1 MKYVSGAKVFGCWTV
16 ERVIREDRCV
26 TICEIRRMKG
36 RKREK
41 RVMKVVHVPG
51 YLLKDAVRAAYLL
64 TTLKGQTG
72 IAEYEAY
79 QTEKLGDEGYDLRIR
94 MKKYQSFHEYQKE
107 HPIRK
112 GEVWQMALELGEGLE
127 TARHRG
133 ISHGMIGPEYILAD
147 KKGHFLLSDFGMAPF
162 LRETTWTGDAWDDPA
177 KDVYD
182 LGCFLKTFLNEK
194 EEKSQDAFERVIT
207 KASSNSQKERYPHAG
222 AMLYDLK
229 QIPKRDY
236 QEAWKQT
243 QRGRQRMLRRLA
255 ATAAGGAAVLLIGT
269 WVVFQY
275 VLPEAEKKEK
285 VMELSLEAEQL
296 PVYSE
301 EDIRPAAELLDQEE
315 TELLTMIE
323 DGIDQFN
330 ENALREIRTEDT
342 AKTAMGEESYSLN
355 TILTID
361 EGKQMVREEESYSDF
376 SADIVFYTV
385 EDGKDYMYD
394 TYFGYDEERKDYR
407 DLDERILLDETA
419 PEGIRY
425 SALTADQ
432 RLCNGML
439 SREDE
444 AGLIDCQVKE
454 RSRENGV
461 VHIEIE
467 LQYLWLDEYTIDS
480 VLETYGIKEE
490 DLQLYDQGREII
502 ERYTKLQEHD
512 RKQGNRVTWHYWIE
526 EEGHGLVQ
534 SRRVERMPET
544 EELYECRTELY
555 RMQTYIRSYNNFL
568 EQGSSEL
575 EARRGTD
582 EDIKKFDENQEAYEE
597 RIYSTR
603 MTKAYLIGE
612 ACGEMTGFPADYRDI
627 TYLEVQERLKRDLYG
642 DSQWE

>member
-207 KASSNSQKERYPHAG
+207 KASSNSQEERYPHAG

-285 VMELSLEAEQL
+285 VMEISLEAEQL

-582 EDIKKFDENQEAYEE
+582 EDIKNFDENQEAYED

-603 MTKAYLIGE
+603 VTKAYLTGD

-627 TYLEVQERLKRDLYG
+627 TYQEVQERLKRDLYG

>member
-112 GEVWQMALELGEGLE
+112 GEVWQIALELGEGLE

-147 KKGHFLLSDFGMAPF
+147 QKGHFLLSDFGMAPF

-207 KASSNSQKERYPHAG
+207 KASSNSQEERYPHAG

-582 EDIKKFDENQEAYEE
+582 EDIKNFDENQEAYED

-603 MTKAYLIGE
+603 VTKAYLTGD

-627 TYLEVQERLKRDLYG
+627 TYQEVQERLKRDLYG

>member
-51 YLLKDAVRAAYLL
+51 YLIKDAVRAAYLL

-112 GEVWQMALELGEGLE
+112 GEVWQIALELGEGLE

-147 KKGHFLLSDFGMAPF
+147 KKGQFFLSDFGMAPF

-207 KASSNSQKERYPHAG
+207 KASANSQEERYPHAG

-229 QIPKRDY
+229 QISKRDY

-269 WVVFQY
+269 WAVFQY

-285 VMELSLEAEQL
+285 VMELSLEAE
-296 PVYSE
+296 
-301 EDIRPAAELLDQEE
+301 
-315 TELLTMIE
+315 
-323 DGIDQFN
+323 
-330 ENALREIRTEDT
+330 
-342 AKTAMGEESYSLN
+342 
-355 TILTID
+355 
-361 EGKQMVREEESYSDF
+361 
-376 SADIVFYTV
+376 
-385 EDGKDYMYD
+385 
-394 TYFGYDEERKDYR
+394 
-407 DLDERILLDETA
+407 
-419 PEGIRY
+419 
-425 SALTADQ
+425 
-432 RLCNGML
+432 
-439 SREDE
+439 
-444 AGLIDCQVKE
+444 
-454 RSRENGV
+454 
-461 VHIEIE
+461 
-467 LQYLWLDEYTIDS
+467 
-480 VLETYGIKEE
+480 
-490 DLQLYDQGREII
+490 
-502 ERYTKLQEHD
+502 
-512 RKQGNRVTWHYWIE
+512 
-526 EEGHGLVQ
+526 
-534 SRRVERMPET
+534 
-544 EELYECRTELY
+544 
-555 RMQTYIRSYNNFL
+555 
-568 EQGSSEL
+568 
-575 EARRGTD
+575 
-582 EDIKKFDENQEAYEE
+582 
-597 RIYSTR
+597 
-603 MTKAYLIGE
+603 
-612 ACGEMTGFPADYRDI
+612 
-627 TYLEVQERLKRDLYG
+627 
-642 DSQWE
+642 

>member
-112 GEVWQMALELGEGLE
+112 GEVWQIALELGEGLE

-133 ISHGMIGPEYILAD
+133 ISHGMIGSEYILAD
-147 KKGHFLLSDFGMAPF
+147 KKGQFFLSDFGMAPF
-162 LRETTWTGDAWDDPA
+162 LRETTWTGNAWDDPA

-182 LGCFLKTFLNEK
+182 LGCFLKIFLNEK

-207 KASSNSQKERYPHAG
+207 KASANSQEERYPHAG

-229 QIPKRDY
+229 QISKRDY

-255 ATAAGGAAVLLIGT
+255 ATAAGGVAVLLIGT
-269 WVVFQY
+269 WAVFQY

-315 TELLTMIE
+315 TELLAMIE

-361 EGKQMVREEESYSDF
+361 EGKQMIREEESYSDF

-512 RKQGNRVTWHYWIE
+512 RKQGNQVTWHYWIE

-568 EQGSSEL
+568 EQGSSKL

-582 EDIKKFDENQEAYEE
+582 EDIKKFDENQEAYED

>member
-147 KKGHFLLSDFGMAPF
+147 QKGHFLLSDFGMAPF

-207 KASSNSQKERYPHAG
+207 KASSNSQEERYPHAG

-480 VLETYGIKEE
+480 VLETYGIREE

>member
-112 GEVWQMALELGEGLE
+112 GEVWQIALELGEGLE

-133 ISHGMIGPEYILAD
+133 ISHGMIGSEYILAD
-147 KKGHFLLSDFGMAPF
+147 KKGQFFLSDFGMAPF
-162 LRETTWTGDAWDDPA
+162 LRETTWTGNAWDDPA

-182 LGCFLKTFLNEK
+182 LGCFLKIFLNEK

-207 KASSNSQKERYPHAG
+207 KASANSQEERYPHAG

-229 QIPKRDY
+229 QISKRDY

-255 ATAAGGAAVLLIGT
+255 ATAAGGVAVLLIGT
-269 WVVFQY
+269 WAVFQY

-315 TELLTMIE
+315 TELLAMIE

-361 EGKQMVREEESYSDF
+361 EGKQMIREEESYSDF

-582 EDIKKFDENQEAYEE
+582 EDIKKFDENQEAYED

-642 DSQWE
+642 DSRWE

>member
-1 MKYVSGAKVFGCWTV
+1 M
-16 ERVIREDRCV
+16 
-26 TICEIRRMKG
+26 
-36 RKREK
+36 
-41 RVMKVVHVPG
+41 
-51 YLLKDAVRAAYLL
+51 
-64 TTLKGQTG
+64 
-72 IAEYEAY
+72 
-79 QTEKLGDEGYDLRIR
+79 
-94 MKKYQSFHEYQKE
+94 
-107 HPIRK
+107 
-112 GEVWQMALELGEGLE
+112 
-127 TARHRG
+127 
-133 ISHGMIGPEYILAD
+133 
-147 KKGHFLLSDFGMAPF
+147 
-162 LRETTWTGDAWDDPA
+162 
-177 KDVYD
+177 
-182 LGCFLKTFLNEK
+182 KTFLNEK

-207 KASSNSQKERYPHAG
+207 KASSNSQEERYPHAG

-243 QRGRQRMLRRLA
+243 QRGRQRMPRRLA

-269 WVVFQY
+269 WAVFQY

-315 TELLTMIE
+315 TELLAMIE

-361 EGKQMVREEESYSDF
+361 EGKQMVREEDSYSDF

-394 TYFGYDEERKDYR
+394 TYYGYDEERKDYR

-582 EDIKKFDENQEAYEE
+582 EDIKKFDENQEAYED

-642 DSQWE
+642 DSQWK

>member
-112 GEVWQMALELGEGLE
+112 GEVWQIALELGEGLE

-147 KKGHFLLSDFGMAPF
+147 QKGHFLLSDFGMAPF

-207 KASSNSQKERYPHAG
+207 KASSNSQEERYPHAG

-582 EDIKKFDENQEAYEE
+582 EDIKKFDENQEAYED

>member
-112 GEVWQMALELGEGLE
+112 GEVWQIALELGEGLE

-133 ISHGMIGPEYILAD
+133 ISHGMIGSEYILAD
-147 KKGHFLLSDFGMAPF
+147 KKGQFFLSDFGMAPF
-162 LRETTWTGDAWDDPA
+162 LRETTWTGNAWDDPA

-182 LGCFLKTFLNEK
+182 LGCFLKIFLNEK

-207 KASSNSQKERYPHAG
+207 KASANSQEERYPHAG

-255 ATAAGGAAVLLIGT
+255 ATAAGGVAVLLIGT
-269 WVVFQY
+269 WAVFQY

-315 TELLTMIE
+315 TELLAMIE

-361 EGKQMVREEESYSDF
+361 EGKQMIREEESYSDF

-582 EDIKKFDENQEAYEE
+582 EDIKKFDENQEAYED

>member
-112 GEVWQMALELGEGLE
+112 GEVWQIALELGEGLE

-133 ISHGMIGPEYILAD
+133 ISHGMIGSEYILAD
-147 KKGHFLLSDFGMAPF
+147 KKGQFFLSDFGMAPF
-162 LRETTWTGDAWDDPA
+162 LRETTWTGNAWDDPA

-182 LGCFLKTFLNEK
+182 LGCFLKIFLNEK

-207 KASSNSQKERYPHAG
+207 KASANSQEERYPHAG

-229 QIPKRDY
+229 QISKRDY

-255 ATAAGGAAVLLIGT
+255 ATAAGGVAVLLIGT
-269 WVVFQY
+269 WAVFQY

-315 TELLTMIE
+315 TELLAMIE

-467 LQYLWLDEYTIDS
+467 LQYLWLDEYTINS

-555 RMQTYIRSYNNFL
+555 RMQTYIRSYNNFM

>member
-51 YLLKDAVRAAYLL
+51 YLIKDAVRAAYLL

-112 GEVWQMALELGEGLE
+112 GEVWQIALELGEGLE

-147 KKGHFLLSDFGMAPF
+147 QKGHFLLSDFGMAPF

-207 KASSNSQKERYPHAG
+207 KASSNSQEERYPHAG

-243 QRGRQRMLRRLA
+243 QRGRQRMPRRLA

-269 WVVFQY
+269 WAVFQY

-315 TELLTMIE
+315 TELLAMIE

-361 EGKQMVREEESYSDF
+361 EGKQMVREEDSYSDF

-394 TYFGYDEERKDYR
+394 TYYGYDEERKDYR

-467 LQYLWLDEYTIDS
+467 LQYLWLDEYTINS

-575 EARRGTD
+575 ESRRGTD
-582 EDIKKFDENQEAYEE
+582 EDIKNFDENQEAYED

>member
-112 GEVWQMALELGEGLE
+112 GEVWQIALELGEGLE

-147 KKGHFLLSDFGMAPF
+147 QKGHFLLSDFGMAPF

-207 KASSNSQKERYPHAG
+207 KASSNSQEERYPHAG

-243 QRGRQRMLRRLA
+243 QRGRQRMPRRLA

-269 WVVFQY
+269 WAVFQY

-315 TELLTMIE
+315 TELLAMIE

-361 EGKQMVREEESYSDF
+361 EGKQMVREEDSYSDF

-582 EDIKKFDENQEAYEE
+582 EDIKKFDENQEAYED

>member
-112 GEVWQMALELGEGLE
+112 GEVWQIALELGEGLE

-147 KKGHFLLSDFGMAPF
+147 QKGHFLLSDFGMAPF

-182 LGCFLKTFLNEK
+182 LGCFLKIFLNEK

-207 KASSNSQKERYPHAG
+207 KASANSQEERYPHAG

-229 QIPKRDY
+229 QISKRDY

-555 RMQTYIRSYNNFL
+555 RMQTYIRSYNNFM

>member
-112 GEVWQMALELGEGLE
+112 GEVWQIALELGEGLE

-147 KKGHFLLSDFGMAPF
+147 QKGHFLLSDFGMAPF
-162 LRETTWTGDAWDDPA
+162 LRETTWTGDAWEDPA

-182 LGCFLKTFLNEK
+182 LGCLLKTLLNEK

-207 KASSNSQKERYPHAG
+207 KASANSQEERYPHAG

-229 QIPKRDY
+229 QISKRDY

-255 ATAAGGAAVLLIGT
+255 ATAAGGVAVLLIGT
-269 WVVFQY
+269 WAVFQY

-315 TELLTMIE
+315 TELLAMIE

-361 EGKQMVREEESYSDF
+361 EGKQMIREEESYSDF

-582 EDIKKFDENQEAYEE
+582 EDIKKFDENQEAYED

>member
-112 GEVWQMALELGEGLE
+112 GEVWQIALELGEGLE

-133 ISHGMIGPEYILAD
+133 ISHGMIGSEYILAD
-147 KKGHFLLSDFGMAPF
+147 KKGQFFLSDFGMAPF

-207 KASSNSQKERYPHAG
+207 KASANSQEERYPHAG

-255 ATAAGGAAVLLIGT
+255 ATAAGGVAVLLIGT
-269 WVVFQY
+269 WAVFQY

-315 TELLTMIE
+315 TELLAMIE

-361 EGKQMVREEESYSDF
+361 EGKQMVREEDSYSDF

-582 EDIKKFDENQEAYEE
+582 EDIKKFDENQEAYED

>member
-112 GEVWQMALELGEGLE
+112 GEVWQIALELGEGLE

-147 KKGHFLLSDFGMAPF
+147 QKGHFLLSDFGMAPF
-162 LRETTWTGDAWDDPA
+162 LRETTWTGDAWEDPA

-182 LGCFLKTFLNEK
+182 LGCLLKILLNEK
-194 EEKSQDAFERVIT
+194 EEKDQDAFERVIT
-207 KASSNSQKERYPHAG
+207 KASSNSQEERYPHAG

-243 QRGRQRMLRRLA
+243 QRGRQRMPRRLA
-255 ATAAGGAAVLLIGT
+255 ATAAGGVAVLLIGT
-269 WVVFQY
+269 WAVFQY

-315 TELLTMIE
+315 TELLAMIE

-361 EGKQMVREEESYSDF
+361 EGKQMVREEDSYSDF

-394 TYFGYDEERKDYR
+394 TYYGYDEERKDYR

-419 PEGIRY
+419 PDGIRY
-425 SALTADQ
+425 GALTADQ

-467 LQYLWLDEYTIDS
+467 LQYLWLDEYTINS

-534 SRRVERMPET
+534 SRSVERMPEA

-582 EDIKKFDENQEAYEE
+582 EDIKKFDENQEAYED

>member
-112 GEVWQMALELGEGLE
+112 GEVWQIALELGEGLE

-147 KKGHFLLSDFGMAPF
+147 QKGHFLLSDFGMAPF

-207 KASSNSQKERYPHAG
+207 KASSNSQEERYPHAG

-243 QRGRQRMLRRLA
+243 QRGRQRMPRRLA
-255 ATAAGGAAVLLIGT
+255 ATAAGGVAVLLIGT
-269 WVVFQY
+269 WAVFQY

-315 TELLTMIE
+315 TELLAMIE

-361 EGKQMVREEESYSDF
+361 EGKQMIREEESYSDF

-512 RKQGNRVTWHYWIE
+512 RKQGNQVTWHYWIE

-568 EQGSSEL
+568 EQGSSKL

-582 EDIKKFDENQEAYEE
+582 EDIKKFDENQEAYED

>member
-51 YLLKDAVRAAYLL
+51 YLIKDAVRAAYLL

-112 GEVWQMALELGEGLE
+112 GEVWQIALELGEGLE

-147 KKGHFLLSDFGMAPF
+147 QKGHFLLSDFGMAPF

-207 KASSNSQKERYPHAG
+207 KASSNSQEERYPHAG

-285 VMELSLEAEQL
+285 VMEISLEAEQL

-582 EDIKKFDENQEAYEE
+582 EDIKKFDENQEAYED

>member
-112 GEVWQMALELGEGLE
+112 GEVWQIALELGEGLE

-147 KKGHFLLSDFGMAPF
+147 QKGHFLLSDFGMAPF

-182 LGCFLKTFLNEK
+182 LGCFLKIFLNEK

-207 KASSNSQKERYPHAG
+207 KASSNSQEERYPHAG

-243 QRGRQRMLRRLA
+243 QRGRQRMPRRLA
-255 ATAAGGAAVLLIGT
+255 ATAAGGVAVLLIGT
-269 WVVFQY
+269 WAVFQY

-315 TELLTMIE
+315 TELLAMIE

-512 RKQGNRVTWHYWIE
+512 RKQGNQVTWHYWIE

-582 EDIKKFDENQEAYEE
+582 EDIKNFDENQEAYED

-603 MTKAYLIGE
+603 VTKAYLTGD

-627 TYLEVQERLKRDLYG
+627 TYQEVQERLKRDLYG

>member
-162 LRETTWTGDAWDDPA
+162 LRGTTWTGDAWDDPA

-207 KASSNSQKERYPHAG
+207 KASSNSQEERYPHAG

-243 QRGRQRMLRRLA
+243 QRGRQRMPRRLA

-269 WVVFQY
+269 WAVFQY

-315 TELLTMIE
+315 TELLAMIE

-461 VHIEIE
+461 VHTEIE

-512 RKQGNRVTWHYWIE
+512 RKQGNQVTWHYWIE

-568 EQGSSEL
+568 EQGSSKL

-582 EDIKKFDENQEAYEE
+582 EDIKKFDENQEAYED

-603 MTKAYLIGE
+603 MTKAYLIGD

>member
-16 ERVIREDRCV
+16 ESVIREERCA

-51 YLLKDAVRAAYLL
+51 YLLKDAVRSAYLL

-147 KKGHFLLSDFGMAPF
+147 QKGHFLLSDFGMAPF

-207 KASSNSQKERYPHAG
+207 KASSNSQEERYPHAG

>member
-112 GEVWQMALELGEGLE
+112 GEVWQIALELGEGLE

-133 ISHGMIGPEYILAD
+133 ISHGMIGSEYILAD
-147 KKGHFLLSDFGMAPF
+147 KKGQFFLSDFGMAPF
-162 LRETTWTGDAWDDPA
+162 LRETTWTGDAWEDPA

-182 LGCFLKTFLNEK
+182 LGCLLKTLLNEK
-194 EEKSQDAFERVIT
+194 EEKDQDAFERGIT
-207 KASSNSQKERYPHAG
+207 KASSESQKERYPHAG

-236 QEAWKQT
+236 QKAWKQT
-243 QRGRQRMLRRLA
+243 QRGRRRMARRLA
-255 ATAAGGAAVLLIGT
+255 AAAAGGAAVLLVGIWT
-269 WVVFQY
+269 VFQY

-285 VMELSLEAEQL
+285 VMEISLEAEQL

-315 TELLTMIE
+315 TELLAMIE

-376 SADIVFYTV
+376 SADIMFYTV

-394 TYFGYDEERKDYR
+394 TYYGYDEERKDYR

-419 PEGIRY
+419 PDGIRY
-425 SALTADQ
+425 GALTADQ

-480 VLETYGIKEE
+480 VLETYGIREE

>member
-112 GEVWQMALELGEGLE
+112 GEVWQIALELGEGLE

-147 KKGHFLLSDFGMAPF
+147 QKGHFLLSDFGMAPF

-207 KASSNSQKERYPHAG
+207 KASSNSQEERYPHAG

-243 QRGRQRMLRRLA
+243 QRGRQRMPRRLA
-255 ATAAGGAAVLLIGT
+255 ATAAGGVAVLLIGT
-269 WVVFQY
+269 WAVFQY

-315 TELLTMIE
+315 TELLAMIE

-361 EGKQMVREEESYSDF
+361 EGKQMVREEDSYSDF

-394 TYFGYDEERKDYR
+394 TYYGYDEERKDYR

-419 PEGIRY
+419 PDGIRY
-425 SALTADQ
+425 GALTADQ

-512 RKQGNRVTWHYWIE
+512 RKQGNQVTWHYWIE

-568 EQGSSEL
+568 EQGSSKL

-582 EDIKKFDENQEAYEE
+582 EDIKKFDENQEAYED

>member
-112 GEVWQMALELGEGLE
+112 GEVWQIALELGEGLE

-147 KKGHFLLSDFGMAPF
+147 QKGHFLLSDFGMAPF
-162 LRETTWTGDAWDDPA
+162 LRETTWTGDAWEDPA

-182 LGCFLKTFLNEK
+182 LGCLLKTLLNEK

-207 KASSNSQKERYPHAG
+207 KASANSQEERYPHAG

-229 QIPKRDY
+229 QISKRDY

-255 ATAAGGAAVLLIGT
+255 ATAAGGVAVLLIGT
-269 WVVFQY
+269 WAVFQY

-315 TELLTMIE
+315 TELLAMIE

-361 EGKQMVREEESYSDF
+361 EGKQMIREEESYSDF

-480 VLETYGIKEE
+480 VLETYGIREE

-582 EDIKKFDENQEAYEE
+582 EDIKKFDENQEAYED

>member
-51 YLLKDAVRAAYLL
+51 YLLKDAVRSAYLL

-162 LRETTWTGDAWDDPA
+162 LRGTTWTGDAWDDPA

-207 KASSNSQKERYPHAG
+207 KASSNSQEERYPHAG

-243 QRGRQRMLRRLA
+243 QRGRQRMPRRLA

-269 WVVFQY
+269 WAVFQY

-315 TELLTMIE
+315 IELLAMIE

-419 PEGIRY
+419 PDGIRY
-425 SALTADQ
+425 GALTADQ

-512 RKQGNRVTWHYWIE
+512 RKQGNQVTWHYWIE

-568 EQGSSEL
+568 EQGSSKL

-582 EDIKKFDENQEAYEE
+582 EDIKKFDENQEAYED

>member
-112 GEVWQMALELGEGLE
+112 GEVWQIALELGEGLE

-133 ISHGMIGPEYILAD
+133 ISHGMIGSEYILAD
-147 KKGHFLLSDFGMAPF
+147 KKGQFFLSDFGMAPF
-162 LRETTWTGDAWDDPA
+162 LRETTWTGNAWDDPA

-182 LGCFLKTFLNEK
+182 LGCFLKIFLNEK

-207 KASSNSQKERYPHAG
+207 KASANSQEERYPHAG

-229 QIPKRDY
+229 QISKRDY

-269 WVVFQY
+269 WAVFQY

-315 TELLTMIE
+315 TELLAMIE

-361 EGKQMVREEESYSDF
+361 EGKQMIREEESYSDF

-582 EDIKKFDENQEAYEE
+582 EDIKKFDENQEAYED

>member
-112 GEVWQMALELGEGLE
+112 GEVWQIALELGEGLE

-133 ISHGMIGPEYILAD
+133 ISHGMIGSEYILAD
-147 KKGHFLLSDFGMAPF
+147 KKGQFFLSDFGMAPF
-162 LRETTWTGDAWDDPA
+162 LRETTWTGNAWDDPA

-207 KASSNSQKERYPHAG
+207 KASANSQEERYPHAG

-229 QIPKRDY
+229 QISKRDY

-255 ATAAGGAAVLLIGT
+255 ATAAGGVAVLLIGT
-269 WVVFQY
+269 WAVFQY

-315 TELLTMIE
+315 TELLAMIE

-361 EGKQMVREEESYSDF
+361 EGKQMIREEESYSDF

-582 EDIKKFDENQEAYEE
+582 EDIKKFDENQEAYED

>member
-112 GEVWQMALELGEGLE
+112 GEVWQIALELGEGLE

-147 KKGHFLLSDFGMAPF
+147 QKGHFLLSDFGMAPF

-207 KASSNSQKERYPHAG
+207 KASSNSQEERYPHAG

-480 VLETYGIKEE
+480 VLETYGIREE

>member
-112 GEVWQMALELGEGLE
+112 GEVWQIALELGEGLE

-133 ISHGMIGPEYILAD
+133 ISHGMIGSEYILAD
-147 KKGHFLLSDFGMAPF
+147 KKGQFFLSDFGMAPF
-162 LRETTWTGDAWDDPA
+162 LRETTWTGNAWDDPA

-182 LGCFLKTFLNEK
+182 LGCFLKIFLNEK

-207 KASSNSQKERYPHAG
+207 KASANSQEERYPHAG

-229 QIPKRDY
+229 QISKRDY

-255 ATAAGGAAVLLIGT
+255 ATAAGGVAVFLIGT
-269 WVVFQY
+269 WAVFQY

-315 TELLTMIE
+315 TELLAMIE

-361 EGKQMVREEESYSDF
+361 EGKQMIREEESYSDF

-582 EDIKKFDENQEAYEE
+582 EDIKKFDENQEAYED

>member
-16 ERVIREDRCV
+16 ESVIREERCA

-51 YLLKDAVRAAYLL
+51 YLLKDAVRSAYLL

-162 LRETTWTGDAWDDPA
+162 LRETTWTGDAWEDPA

-182 LGCFLKTFLNEK
+182 LGCLLKTLLNEK
-194 EEKSQDAFERVIT
+194 EEKDQDAFERGIT
-207 KASSNSQKERYPHAG
+207 KASSESQKERYPHAG

-255 ATAAGGAAVLLIGT
+255 ATASGGAAVLLIGT
-269 WVVFQY
+269 WAVFQY

-315 TELLTMIE
+315 TELLAMIE

-480 VLETYGIKEE
+480 VLETYGIREE

-582 EDIKKFDENQEAYEE
+582 EDIKKFDENQEAYED

>member
-16 ERVIREDRCV
+16 ESVIREERCA

-51 YLLKDAVRAAYLL
+51 YLLKDAVRSAYLL

-112 GEVWQMALELGEGLE
+112 GEVWQIALELGEGLE

-147 KKGHFLLSDFGMAPF
+147 QKGHFLLSDFGMAPF

-207 KASSNSQKERYPHAG
+207 KASSNSQEERYPHAG

-285 VMELSLEAEQL
+285 VMEISLEAEQL

-582 EDIKKFDENQEAYEE
+582 EDIKKFDENQEAYED

>member
-112 GEVWQMALELGEGLE
+112 GEVWQIALELGEGLE

-133 ISHGMIGPEYILAD
+133 ISHGMIGSEYILAD
-147 KKGHFLLSDFGMAPF
+147 KKGQFFLSDFGMAPF
-162 LRETTWTGDAWDDPA
+162 LRETTWTGNAWDDPA

-182 LGCFLKTFLNEK
+182 LGCFLKIFLNEK

-207 KASSNSQKERYPHAG
+207 KASANSQEERYPHAG

-229 QIPKRDY
+229 QISKRDY

-255 ATAAGGAAVLLIGT
+255 ATAAGGVAVLLIGT
-269 WVVFQY
+269 WAVFQY

-315 TELLTMIE
+315 TELLAMIE

-512 RKQGNRVTWHYWIE
+512 RKQGNQVTWHYWIE

-568 EQGSSEL
+568 EQGSSKL

-582 EDIKKFDENQEAYEE
+582 EDIKKFDENQEAYED

>member
-1 MKYVSGAKVFGCWTV
+1 MRYVSGTKVFGCWTV
-16 ERVIREDRCV
+16 ESVIREDRCV

-79 QTEKLGDEGYDLRIR
+79 QTEELGDEGYDLRIR
-94 MKKYQSFHEYQKE
+94 MKKYQSFHEYQKG
-107 HPIRK
+107 HPIQK

-147 KKGHFLLSDFGMAPF
+147 QKGHFLLSDFGMAPF
-162 LRETTWTGDAWDDPA
+162 LRETTWTGDAWEDPA

-182 LGCFLKTFLNEK
+182 LGCLLKILLNEK
-194 EEKSQDAFERVIT
+194 EEKDQDAFERAIT
-207 KASSNSQKERYPHAG
+207 KASSESQKERYPHAG

-236 QEAWKQT
+236 QKAWKQT
-243 QRGRQRMLRRLA
+243 QRGRQRMPRRLA

-269 WVVFQY
+269 WAVFQY

-315 TELLTMIE
+315 TELLAMIE

-361 EGKQMVREEESYSDF
+361 EGKQMVREEDSYSDF

-394 TYFGYDEERKDYR
+394 TYYGYDEERKDYR

-419 PEGIRY
+419 PDGIRY
-425 SALTADQ
+425 GALTADQ

-444 AGLIDCQVKE
+444 AGFIDCQVKE

-490 DLQLYDQGREII
+490 NLQLYDQGREII

-582 EDIKKFDENQEAYEE
+582 EDIKKFDENQEAYED

>member
-112 GEVWQMALELGEGLE
+112 GEVWQIALELGEGLE

-133 ISHGMIGPEYILAD
+133 ISHGMIGSEYILAD
-147 KKGHFLLSDFGMAPF
+147 KKGHFFLSDFGMAPF
-162 LRETTWTGDAWDDPA
+162 LRETTWTGNAWDDPA

-182 LGCFLKTFLNEK
+182 LGCFLKIFLNEK

-207 KASSNSQKERYPHAG
+207 KASANSQEERYPHAG

-229 QIPKRDY
+229 QISKRDY

-255 ATAAGGAAVLLIGT
+255 ATAAGGVAVLLIGT
-269 WVVFQY
+269 WAVFQY

-315 TELLTMIE
+315 TELLAMIE

-361 EGKQMVREEESYSDF
+361 EGKQMIREEESYSDF

-582 EDIKKFDENQEAYEE
+582 EDIKKFDENQEAYED

>member
-147 KKGHFLLSDFGMAPF
+147 QKGHFLLSDFGMAPF

-207 KASSNSQKERYPHAG
+207 KASSNSQEERYPHAG

-555 RMQTYIRSYNNFL
+555 RMQTYIRSYNNFM

>member
-112 GEVWQMALELGEGLE
+112 GEVWQIALELGEGLE

-133 ISHGMIGPEYILAD
+133 ISHGMIGSEYILAD
-147 KKGHFLLSDFGMAPF
+147 KKGQFFLSDFGMAPF
-162 LRETTWTGDAWDDPA
+162 LRETTWTGNAWDDPA

-182 LGCFLKTFLNEK
+182 LGCFLKIFLNEK

-207 KASSNSQKERYPHAG
+207 KASANSQEERYPHAG

-229 QIPKRDY
+229 QISKRDY

-255 ATAAGGAAVLLIGT
+255 ATAAGGVAVLLIGT
-269 WVVFQY
+269 WAVFQY

-315 TELLTMIE
+315 TELLAMIE

-361 EGKQMVREEESYSDF
+361 EGKQMIREEESYSDF

-432 RLCNGML
+432 RLCNCML

-582 EDIKKFDENQEAYEE
+582 EDIKKFDENQEAYED

>member
-112 GEVWQMALELGEGLE
+112 GEVWQIALELGEGLE

-147 KKGHFLLSDFGMAPF
+147 QKGHFLLSDFGMAPF

-207 KASSNSQKERYPHAG
+207 KASSNSQEERYPHAG

-243 QRGRQRMLRRLA
+243 QRGRQRMPRRLA
-255 ATAAGGAAVLLIGT
+255 ATAAGGVAVLLIGT
-269 WVVFQY
+269 WAVFQY

-315 TELLTMIE
+315 TELLAMIE

-361 EGKQMVREEESYSDF
+361 EGKQMVREEDSYSDF

-394 TYFGYDEERKDYR
+394 TYYGYDEERKDYR

-512 RKQGNRVTWHYWIE
+512 RKQGNQVTWHYWIE

-582 EDIKKFDENQEAYEE
+582 EDIKKFDENQEAYED

>member
-112 GEVWQMALELGEGLE
+112 GEVWQIALELGEGLE

-147 KKGHFLLSDFGMAPF
+147 QKGHFLLSDFGMAPF

-182 LGCFLKTFLNEK
+182 LGCFLKIFLNEK

-207 KASSNSQKERYPHAG
+207 KASANSQEERYPHAG

-229 QIPKRDY
+229 QISKRDY

>member
-112 GEVWQMALELGEGLE
+112 GEVWQIALELGEGLE

-147 KKGHFLLSDFGMAPF
+147 QKGHFLLSDFGMAPF

-182 LGCFLKTFLNEK
+182 LGCLLKILLNEK
-194 EEKSQDAFERVIT
+194 EEKDQDAFERAIT
-207 KASSNSQKERYPHAG
+207 KASSESQKERYPHAG

-229 QIPKRDY
+229 QISKRDY

-255 ATAAGGAAVLLIGT
+255 ATAAGGVAVLLIGT
-269 WVVFQY
+269 WAVFQY

-315 TELLTMIE
+315 TELLAMIE

-361 EGKQMVREEESYSDF
+361 EGKQMVREEDSYSDF

-394 TYFGYDEERKDYR
+394 TYYGYDEERKDYR

-419 PEGIRY
+419 PDGIRY
-425 SALTADQ
+425 GALTADQ

-444 AGLIDCQVKE
+444 AGFIDCQVKE

-467 LQYLWLDEYTIDS
+467 LQYLWLDEYTINS

-582 EDIKKFDENQEAYEE
+582 EDIKNFDENQEAYED

-603 MTKAYLIGE
+603 MTKAYLIGD

>member
-112 GEVWQMALELGEGLE
+112 GEVWQIALELGEGLE

-133 ISHGMIGPEYILAD
+133 ISHGMIGSEYILAD
-147 KKGHFLLSDFGMAPF
+147 KKGQFFLSDFGMAPF
-162 LRETTWTGDAWDDPA
+162 LRETTWTGNAWDDPA

-182 LGCFLKTFLNEK
+182 LGCFLKIFLNEK

-207 KASSNSQKERYPHAG
+207 KASANSQEERYPHAG

-229 QIPKRDY
+229 QISKRDY

-255 ATAAGGAAVLLIGT
+255 ATAAGGVAVLLIGT
-269 WVVFQY
+269 WAVFQY

-285 VMELSLEAEQL
+285 VMEISLEAEQL

-315 TELLTMIE
+315 TELLAMIE

-361 EGKQMVREEESYSDF
+361 EGKQMIREEESYSDF

-582 EDIKKFDENQEAYEE
+582 EDIKKFDENQEAYED